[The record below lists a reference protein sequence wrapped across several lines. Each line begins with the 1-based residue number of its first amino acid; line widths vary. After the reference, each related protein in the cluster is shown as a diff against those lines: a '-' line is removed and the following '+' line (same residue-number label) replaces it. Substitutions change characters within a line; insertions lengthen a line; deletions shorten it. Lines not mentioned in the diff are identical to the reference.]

1 MTGEALFALLGDLD
15 QALVDGAEALPERRQ
30 TRGRFRPVLLAAAAA
45 CAVLAILT
53 VTPGLFHAGRTTEDS
68 MSGGNA
74 GADMTSKPEDVN
86 LQHPD
91 APGTSADDGATGD
104 RAEDEGFFAVI
115 VSLTPELTVAP
126 AENSPLWGQAERVI
140 LTMTD
145 RAPAAGGMPEELKP
159 GETVW
164 ISCPLRTLIRR
175 DGATLEAPTVYGI
188 YRS

>member
-15 QALVDGAEALPERRQ
+15 QALVDGAEALPERRRA
-30 TRGRFRPVLLAAAAA
+30 RGRFRPVLLAAAACA
-45 CAVLAILT
+45 ALAVLAVNT
-53 VTPGLFHAGRTTEDS
+53 GLFQTGRTTAEDS

-74 GADMTSKPEDVN
+74 GADMTTKPEDVN
-86 LQHPD
+86 PQLPD

-126 AENSPLWGQAERVI
+126 AENSPLWGQAEQVI

-145 RAPAAGGMPEELKP
+145 RAPEAGGMPEELRP

-188 YRS
+188 CRN